1 MVKGYINL
9 VNCRSLM
16 LVTIAVIL
24 SGCVTPF
31 FGGYGAKGQSR
42 KEFEHYVEEVFRLQ
56 NNMTS
61 SVMMLMESDEEVKN
75 HDVLFRA
82 EQQMLKICGPL
93 NEYASRDIEGLS
105 IGLFLQRR
113 VEKSAVECEQ
123 AAREVKSLLEQP

>member
-1 MVKGYINL
+1 M
-9 VNCRSLM
+9 S
-16 LVTIAVIL
+16 IAAIL

-42 KEFEHYVEEVFRLQ
+42 KEFAHYVEEVFRLQ

-61 SVMMLMESDEEVKN
+61 QVMMLLESEEVKN

-123 AAREVKSLLEQP
+123 AAREVKFLLEQP